1 MMSDTPVSKDN
12 PAWLKLMAGP
22 GFFVF
27 FAALV
32 YVYSDRSIDP
42 APPGQL
48 GAGFWPKMCLVGILL
63 AAGLKAFELFRS
75 RGKASGEGGEC
86 KEMDNGKL
94 ALMML
99 LLVLVVPAIGL
110 IGFPLASVLFFI
122 LFLYLA
128 GLKKPVT
135 LALVSVLGTV
145 GLIYVFVKI
154 VYIPLPRG
162 EWLFDDLTLMIY
174 RALLIM

>member
-1 MMSDTPVSKDN
+1 MSDAQVSNDS
-12 PAWLKLMAGP
+12 PSWLRLMAGP
-22 GFFVF
+22 VFFVV
-27 FAALV
+27 FAAVV
-32 YVYSDRSIDP
+32 YFYSDHSIDP

-63 AAGLKAFELFRS
+63 AAGLKAFELYRS
-75 RGKASGEGGEC
+75 RGRAAEEGGEC
-86 KEMDNGKL
+86 KEMDNLKL

-110 IGFPLASVLFFI
+110 IGFPLASVLFF
-122 LFLYLA
+122 LSFLYLA
-128 GLKKPVT
+128 GLKKPLT
-135 LALVSVLGTV
+135 LSLVSVLGTV

-162 EWLFDDLTLMIY
+162 EWFFDDLTLLIY
-174 RALLIM
+174 RALQII

>member
-1 MMSDTPVSKDN
+1 MNDTQVSKDS

-22 GFFVF
+22 VFFVV
-27 FAALV
+27 FAAAV
-32 YVYSDRSIDP
+32 YVFSDRSIDP

-48 GAGFWPKMCLVGILL
+48 GAAFWPKMCLAGILL
-63 AAGLKAFELFRS
+63 AAGIKGFELFRS
-75 RGKASGEGGEC
+75 RGRSSDDGGEC

-128 GLKKPVT
+128 GLKKPLT
-135 LALVSVLGTV
+135 LVLVSLLGTV

-162 EWLFDDLTLMIY
+162 DWFFDDLTLLIY
-174 RALLIM
+174 RALQIM

>member
-1 MMSDTPVSKDN
+1 MSDAQVSKDN

-22 GFFVF
+22 VFFVV
-27 FAALV
+27 FAAVV

-48 GAGFWPKMCLVGILL
+48 GAGFWPRMCLIGILL

-128 GLKKPVT
+128 GLKKPLT

-162 EWLFDDLTLMIY
+162 DWFFDDITLMIY
-174 RALLIM
+174 RALQIM

>member
-1 MMSDTPVSKDN
+1 MSDTQVLKDS
-12 PAWLKLMAGP
+12 PAWLKLTAGP
-22 GFFVF
+22 IFFVI
-27 FAALV
+27 FAAVV

-48 GAGFWPKMCLVGILL
+48 GAAFWPKMCLAGILL

-75 RGKASGEGGEC
+75 RGRSSGEGGEC

-110 IGFPLASVLFFI
+110 IGFPLASVLFFV
-122 LFLYLA
+122 LFLHLA
-128 GLKKPVT
+128 GLKKPLT

-162 EWLFDDLTLMIY
+162 EWLFDDLTLLIY
-174 RALLIM
+174 RALQIM

>member
-1 MMSDTPVSKDN
+1 MSDTQVSKDN

-22 GFFVF
+22 VFFVV
-27 FAALV
+27 FAAVV

-48 GAGFWPKMCLVGILL
+48 GAGFWPRMCLIGILL

-128 GLKKPVT
+128 GLKKPLT

-145 GLIYVFVKI
+145 GLIYVFVKV

-162 EWLFDDLTLMIY
+162 QWLFDDLTLMIY